1 MNKINAISMGPYY
14 AIMQSII
21 IIPNLQSNLVCDF
34 LSFEG
39 LIPAS
44 GTNTNSSDSVFHAIE
59 FFLF

>member
-1 MNKINAISMGPYY
+1 MGSYY

-21 IIPNLQSNLVCDF
+21 IIPNLQPNVVCDF
-34 LSFEG
+34 LSFEDV
-39 LIPAS
+39 IPAC